1 MIYDIGTEV
10 GPLSAP
16 GSGVPIVYSAS
27 SIDLAPNDGVP
38 ALFGTG
44 ERLYMQFEVTAAF
57 TVGDSSPI
65 ANFGVAISSA
75 ATLTTDAHIL
85 AMTGGSITGDYVGF
99 DVGDLTLGT
108 LFHLPIPSW
117 EDIMEKD
124 AAAWPE
130 TTTSGT
136 LDTFRGLRYMG
147 IVISI
152 PNSNE
157 SGPPTFTGGAVK
169 ARIIKDHAGT
179 AILSNIYPSRMTV
192 D

>member
-10 GPLSAP
+10 TAT
-16 GSGVPIVYSAS
+16 A
-27 SIDLAPNDGVP
+27 P

-44 ERLYMQFEVTAAF
+44 ERLYMQFEVTTAF

-85 AMTGGSITGDYVGF
+85 AMTGGSITGDYIGF

-124 AAAWPE
+124 GNYHLWHP
-130 TTTSGT
+130 
-136 LDTFRGLRYMG
+136 RY
-147 IVISI
+147 V
-152 PNSNE
+152 P
-157 SGPPTFTGGAVK
+157 
-169 ARIIKDHAGT
+169 RIALHGDRHFD
-179 AILSNIYPSRMTV
+179 SQ
-192 D
+192 